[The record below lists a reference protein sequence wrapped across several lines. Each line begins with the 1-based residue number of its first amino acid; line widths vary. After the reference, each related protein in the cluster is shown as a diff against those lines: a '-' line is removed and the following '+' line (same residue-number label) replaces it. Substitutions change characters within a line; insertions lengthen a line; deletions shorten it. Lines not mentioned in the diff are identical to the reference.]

1 VIWLFAAFLV
11 AWGNVQPP
19 LIGATAVLPG
29 GSWAFV
35 AAGVGLVA
43 VSLSAAYRGRLGAD
57 ALGLSRTHLVRGL
70 AVGAVAGSSL
80 ALLSLA
86 AMQLAPTITGRAI
99 VYEPLYRVSGAEL
112 ATHIAVF
119 LPLGVVLPEELAF
132 RGTLFGLLQ
141 SAGTRAAIVG
151 SGVTFALWHS
161 AVAVVTVGD
170 TTLAP
175 PSPWFLPAVAGALV
189 VVFVG
194 GVALAALRLR
204 ARSLGASVAAHW
216 TFNAVLLVGLWAT
229 KAPQPGVSQ

>member
-1 VIWLFAAFLV
+1 MIWLFAAFLV

-35 AAGVGLVA
+35 IAGIGLVA
-43 VSLSAAYRGRLGAD
+43 VSLSAAYRGRLDAD
-57 ALGLSRTHLVRGL
+57 ALGLSRTHLGRGL
-70 AVGAVAGSSL
+70 ALGAVAGSSL

-99 VYEPLYRVSGAEL
+99 VYEPLSRVSLSQL
-112 ATHIAVF
+112 AAHIAVF

-216 TFNAVLLVGLWAT
+216 TFNALLLVGLWVT
-229 KAPQPGVSQ
+229 MPTQRLSP

>member
-11 AWGNVQPP
+11 VWGNLQPP

-35 AAGVGLVA
+35 AAGVGLAAAALA
-43 VSLSAAYRGRLGAD
+43 VAYRGRLDAD
-57 ALGLSRTHLVRGL
+57 ALGLSRAHLARGL

-80 ALLSLA
+80 AALSLA

-99 VYEPLYRVSGAEL
+99 VYEPLSRVSASEL
-112 ATHIAVF
+112 ALHIAVF

-141 SAGTRAAIVG
+141 SAGMRAAIVG

-194 GVALAALRLR
+194 GVALATLRLR

-216 TFNAVLLVGLWAT
+216 TFNALLLVGLWVT
-229 KAPQPGVSQ
+229 MPTQRLSP

>member
-1 VIWLFAAFLV
+1 MTWLFAAFLV
-11 AWGNVQPP
+11 VWGNLQPP

-35 AAGVGLVA
+35 AAGVGLAAAALAVA
-43 VSLSAAYRGRLGAD
+43 YQGRLDAD
-57 ALGLSRTHLVRGL
+57 ALGLARAHLARGSL
-70 AVGAVAGSSL
+70 IGALAGSSL
-80 ALLSLA
+80 ALASLA

-99 VYEPLYRVSGAEL
+99 VYEPLYRLSGAQL

-132 RGTLFGLLQ
+132 RGTLFGLLHR
-141 SAGTRAAIVG
+141 AGTRAAIVG
-151 SGVTFALWHS
+151 SAATFALWHA

-170 TTLAP
+170 TTLAL
-175 PSPWFLPAVAGALV
+175 PSPWFVPAVAGALV

-204 ARSLGASVAAHW
+204 ARSLGASIAAHW
-216 TFNAVLLVGLWAT
+216 TFNALLLVGLWAT
-229 KAPQPGVSQ
+229 MPPQRLAP

>member
-11 AWGNVQPP
+11 VWGNLQPP

-35 AAGVGLVA
+35 VAGIGLAAAALA
-43 VSLSAAYRGRLGAD
+43 IAYRGNIDIEG
-57 ALGLSRTHLVRGL
+57 LGLSRTHLARGSL
-70 AVGAVAGSSL
+70 IGAFAGSSL
-80 ALLSLA
+80 ALVSLA

-99 VYEPLYRVSGAEL
+99 VYEPLYRVSGAQL

-132 RGTLFGLLQ
+132 RGTLFGLLRR
-141 SAGTRAAIVG
+141 AGTRAAIVG
-151 SGVTFALWHS
+151 SAATFALWHA

-170 TTLAP
+170 TTLGL
-175 PSPWFLPAVAGALV
+175 SPWFAPAVAGALV

-194 GVALAALRLR
+194 GVALATLRLR
-204 ARSLGASVAAHW
+204 AGSLGASIAAHW
-216 TFNAVLLVGLWAT
+216 TFNALLLVGLWAT
-229 KAPQPGVSQ
+229 MPPQRLAP